1 MAPQVGLEPTT
12 LRLTAGCSAIELLR
26 SESTLACALNCQ
38 QNHIRGCSRLETR
51 SPTTDSFP
59 RRAEIIFSNRRPS
72 TTVGR
77 RGYIERPARQAAT
90 VLTYSSASR
99 PKQWIGT

>member
-51 SPTTDSFP
+51 SPATDSFP
-59 RRAEIIFSNRRPS
+59 RGAEIIFSNRGPS
-72 TTVGR
+72 ITVGR
-77 RGYIERPARQAAT
+77 RGYLERRVRHAA
-90 VLTYSSASR
+90 VLLTHSSAAR
-99 PKQWIGT
+99 PQQR